1 MLAGRNFNVNQLL
14 NWRDEGSRFTIYLNA
29 TINYSIM
36 QIPSILSN
44 TFINN
49 GGFET
54 YSLLFFLKITDCS

>member
-36 QIPSILSN
+36 QIYKTRFDESV
-44 TFINN
+44 
-49 GGFET
+49 
-54 YSLLFFLKITDCS
+54 